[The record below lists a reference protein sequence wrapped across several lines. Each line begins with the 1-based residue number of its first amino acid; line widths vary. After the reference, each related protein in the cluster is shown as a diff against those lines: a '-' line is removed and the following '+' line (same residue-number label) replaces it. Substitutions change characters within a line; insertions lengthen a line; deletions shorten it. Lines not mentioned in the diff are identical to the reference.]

1 MSKTNELEVT
11 TICIYFNSSNK
22 MNEKKFY
29 NKIQSN
35 FDEGA
40 KFLFNI
46 SSELNY
52 HNNIIRF
59 FIKKNWDIPLN
70 GICKLFIEINN
81 SKDLNQFISLINES
95 LEYNEPIENVN
106 KIIISSYLFSLN

>member
-1 MSKTNELEVT
+1 MSKTNELEVI

-59 FIKKNWDIPLN
+59 FIKKL
-70 GICKLFIEINN
+70 GYSIEWNM
-81 SKDLNQFISLINES
+81 
-95 LEYNEPIENVN
+95 
-106 KIIISSYLFSLN
+106 

>member
-1 MSKTNELEVT
+1 
-11 TICIYFNSSNK
+11 

-59 FIKKNWDIPLN
+59 FIKKL
-70 GICKLFIEINN
+70 GYSIEWNM
-81 SKDLNQFISLINES
+81 
-95 LEYNEPIENVN
+95 
-106 KIIISSYLFSLN
+106 

>member
-1 MSKTNELEVT
+1 MSKTNELEVI
-11 TICIYFNSSNK
+11 TICIYMNSSNK
-22 MNEKKFY
+22 LNQKRFY
-29 NKIQSN
+29 NEIQSN

-59 FIKKNWDIPLN
+59 FIKKL
-70 GICKLFIEINN
+70 GYSIEWNM
-81 SKDLNQFISLINES
+81 
-95 LEYNEPIENVN
+95 
-106 KIIISSYLFSLN
+106 